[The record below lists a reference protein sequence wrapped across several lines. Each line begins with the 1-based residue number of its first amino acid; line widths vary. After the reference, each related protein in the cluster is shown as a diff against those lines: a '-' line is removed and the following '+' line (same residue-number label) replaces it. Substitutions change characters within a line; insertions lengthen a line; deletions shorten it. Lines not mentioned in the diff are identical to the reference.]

1 MEEPERGFLTTREMT
16 TAYIKIIRNL
26 EEKKN
31 ANLLLPLV
39 GASLFK

>member
-16 TAYIKIIRNL
+16 TAYIKIVRNL

-31 ANLLLPLV
+31 ANLLLPSIGV
-39 GASLFK
+39 SLLK